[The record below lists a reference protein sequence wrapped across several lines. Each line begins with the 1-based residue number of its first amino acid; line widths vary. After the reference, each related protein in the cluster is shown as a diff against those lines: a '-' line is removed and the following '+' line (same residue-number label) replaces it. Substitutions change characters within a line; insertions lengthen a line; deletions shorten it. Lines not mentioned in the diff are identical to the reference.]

1 MLNMKLSES
10 VLKKEQSIKL
20 SSERETALTLFTN
33 TKYAYEILYADLPL
47 WERTARTTAY
57 AFDHQVIEV
66 DDDDVVIGRYNP
78 VSYTHLD
85 VYKRQGYKDK
95 TLYFQQ
101 PFYQ

>member
-57 AFDHQVIEV
+57 AFDHQVIEI
-66 DDDDVVIGRYNP
+66 DDDDVVIGRYN
-78 VSYTHLD
+78 LR
-85 VYKRQGYKDK
+85 VYDPEGD
-95 TLYFQQ
+95 
-101 PFYQ
+101 P